1 LKDVRRELYRGY
13 PQVQFPDLI
22 MAVDAEAHFSAE
34 IQL

>member
-22 MAVDAEAHFSAE
+22 MAVDAETHFSAE